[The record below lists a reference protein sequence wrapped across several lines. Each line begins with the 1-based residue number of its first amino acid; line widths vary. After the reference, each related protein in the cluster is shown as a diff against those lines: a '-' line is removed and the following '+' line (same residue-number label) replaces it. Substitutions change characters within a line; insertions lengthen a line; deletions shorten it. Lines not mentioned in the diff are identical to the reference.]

1 MCGCGEM
8 ENSLAFSQNG
18 KTELPYDLGILLP
31 NLYLKD
37 MKSVSWTDIFMPM
50 FIEAVFI
57 IARG

>member
-1 MCGCGEM
+1 M